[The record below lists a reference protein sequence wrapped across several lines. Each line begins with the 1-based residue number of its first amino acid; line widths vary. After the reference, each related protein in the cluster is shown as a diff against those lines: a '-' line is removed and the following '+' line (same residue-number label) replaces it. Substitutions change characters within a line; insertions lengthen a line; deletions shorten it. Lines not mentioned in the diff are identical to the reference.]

1 MNENNRN
8 NNSKGFKEKW
18 EELQGFH
25 RAAPILLVAL
35 AAFIV
40 VCYCTAENGVLGK
53 AISYVFMGLFS
64 AGAWAIPVMLVIHA
78 IFYADDLER
87 GRIPSRIIFS
97 VVTTVIVS
105 MVEYA
110 ITFSKNAP
118 DGNPIIYF
126 TEQRAGGFIG
136 SALAYLLVEILA
148 WWGLIIV
155 AVAVFAIYVA
165 YFYAGSNSTIG
176 KVFYTVLEY
185 IARFL
190 AVIEKWVIDLV
201 GICKDAIENRKQ
213 RKLEIKHSELAD
225 DDFFDVDNGMATMEI
240 KEIGYKQTRNPEES
254 DEGPTLHSKIHIKS
268 AVKEDPSERKE
279 SPKAEPM
286 PEVKVNAEP
295 QRRSFSFD
303 YSFDR
308 IKKDTP
314 KKEETPVSE
323 PMPEEKKQTD
333 RAAFGLDECA
343 ENVFTKDFDPF
354 DFNTAEKIATRMS
367 SKAPI
372 REKIVPMYGE
382 AVDIDSLTE
391 EDVKRIREK
400 EALAQKIA
408 TERAVREQRL
418 REFEARK
425 AALISQTNHANNST
439 PASEPAPA
447 PAPTP
452 VPTPAPA
459 PTPTHTPAP
468 APAPASATATMTTAP
483 DYRPARYTPT
493 FTGYSSHSAKEDI
506 FTVKE
511 NKIIERRAAEMATR
525 ENANAEAPEREMPA
539 SEPVTSAPSY
549 TVNEA
554 KANETPATNAG
565 YTPYRPESSAVNTPN
580 ANAGYTPY
588 RPESN
593 AVNTPNANAGY
604 TPYRPESNAVNVP
617 NANAGYTPYRPENN
631 IVNTPAVTEERP
643 TEGQDSVNNGNPP
656 ATTPEPIKTV
666 AFSVSNEVSHNPA
679 ESNSIQMTT
688 HKQSDAYGAKVNTE
702 ESAIEYAEAEEITFN
717 EENTDVS
724 ASSFTSYDPLEDD
737 DTEDLPTTTSLDAE
751 RSMIEPDPA
760 TFASSGASN
769 NVTYATES
777 RSNSDR
783 SDISATF
790 TLVTPEEKKDDKA
803 DEKDEFS
810 WTPASSE
817 PTNTDEVDDEDEDT
831 DIGFTSADDEDGDYS
846 YEEIPPEKQNP
857 DVINQRKLFPFLD
870 EEEKNDEPTAN
881 EPVADGYTDTETDE
895 DEDDYTEP
903 PFDVDEPKEAPS
915 FTAAP
920 NSAPMAA
927 PAETKPLPPAPIEEK
942 KEKPK
947 VDYSN
952 YQLPSIDL
960 LIPPDE
966 EDYDYTE
973 ETHKNAIKLIDAIT
987 SFGVMASTKGVDR
1000 GPRITRYEVVPARGV
1015 KVSSILGLEDD
1026 IALTLAAKSI
1036 RMEAPIPGKS
1046 AIGIEIPNDHESIVR
1061 LSELVGTTEFKNKK
1075 QTTAICLGKDVAGTP
1090 VFSDIESLPHLLVAG
1105 ATGMGKS
1112 VCINA
1117 CIFSMLYKAR
1127 PDELKFIMID
1137 PKKVEFHRYNG
1148 IPHLLIPVVT
1158 DNKQAAGA
1166 LAWAVEEMERRYE
1179 LISNIQVSNLA
1190 GYNKAVS
1197 ENPELGEPLPRIVII
1212 IDEFGDLMLSVKDP
1226 VEELVQNLTQ
1236 KARAAGIHLIIGT
1249 QRPDTN
1255 VITGTI
1261 KANIPGRLSCRV
1273 ASNVDSKTIIDSA
1286 GADKLLPY
1294 GDMLYKSGS
1303 LKLTRVQGPL
1313 VTDEE
1318 MERVLSFIKS
1328 QGHGEDYNEEVMND
1342 ILRAAQRCGK
1352 KSAGGDGDDGG
1363 SGNSKHDRPLDNP
1376 EFLKSVEVAI
1386 NQGQISTALLQRR
1399 MCIGFSK
1406 AARYI
1411 DYMEDMGIVSEK
1423 NGAKPRNVLITQEEW
1438 TEKLARA
1445 SL

>member
-8 NNSKGFKEKW
+8 NNSKSFKEKW

-25 RAAPILLVAL
+25 RATPILLIAL

-110 ITFSKNAP
+110 ITFSENAP
-118 DGNPIIYF
+118 DGNPVIYF

-136 SALAYLLVEILA
+136 SALAYLMVEIFA
-148 WWGLIIV
+148 WWGLIII

-190 AVIEKWVIDLV
+190 AVIERWVIDLV

-213 RKLEIKHSELAD
+213 KKLEIKHSELAD

-240 KEIGYKQTRNPEES
+240 KEIGYKQTRNLEES

-268 AVKEDPSERKE
+268 AVKGNPEERRE
-279 SPKAEPM
+279 MPKAEPA

-303 YSFDR
+303 YNFDR
-308 IKKDTP
+308 IKKEP
-314 KKEETPVSE
+314 VKKEETPVNE
-323 PMPEEKKQTD
+323 PAPEEKKQTD
-333 RAAFGLDECA
+333 RSAFGLDECA

-367 SKAPI
+367 SRAPI

-400 EALAQKIA
+400 EALAKKIA
-408 TERAVREQRL
+408 AERAIREQRL

-425 AALISQTNHANNST
+425 AALISQSNRANA
-439 PASEPAPA
+439 PEPAPA
-447 PAPTP
+447 PASEPADAS
-452 VPTPAPA
+452 APA
-459 PTPTHTPAP
+459 EN
-468 APAPASATATMTTAP
+468 
-483 DYRPARYTPT
+483 RPARYTPT

-506 FTVKE
+506 FAVKE
-511 NKIIERRAAEMATR
+511 NKIIERRAAEMSTR
-525 ENANAEAPEREMPA
+525 ESENAEAPA
-539 SEPVTSAPSY
+539 SEPLTSAPLY
-549 TVNEA
+549 IVNEA
-554 KANETPATNAG
+554 KADEAPATNAG
-565 YTPYRPESSAVNTPN
+565 YTPYRPESSA
-580 ANAGYTPY
+580 ANA
-588 RPESN
+588 
-593 AVNTPNANAGY
+593 
-604 TPYRPESNAVNVP
+604 
-617 NANAGYTPYRPENN
+617 
-631 IVNTPAVTEERP
+631 PAVTEERP
-643 TEGQDSVNNGNPP
+643 VEGQTDVIEGTA
-656 ATTPEPIKTV
+656 ATATPEPIKTV
-666 AFSVSNEVSHNPA
+666 AFNVSSEVSHNPA

-688 HKQSDAYGAKVNTE
+688 HKQSDAYGTNG
-702 ESAIEYAEAEEITFN
+702 ITAGNMENN
-717 EENTDVS
+717 EENTVDYANTEDITFGVENTEAG
-724 ASSFTSYDPLEDD
+724 ASRFTSYDPLEDD
-737 DTEDLPTTTSLDAE
+737 DTEDFPTSVSLDAE
-751 RSMIEPDPA
+751 RNMIEPDPE
-760 TFASSGASN
+760 TFVSSGSSN

-790 TLVTPEEKKDDKA
+790 TLVVPEEKDGPEA
-803 DEKDEFS
+803 EESDELS
-810 WTPASSE
+810 WTPASAE
-817 PTNTDEVDDEDEDT
+817 PIHTDEDEDEEEDT
-831 DIGFTSADDEDGDYS
+831 VVGFTSAEEEDGDYS

-870 EEEKNDEPTAN
+870 EEEKDNQ
-881 EPVADGYTDTETDE
+881 PVADEPSADSYTNAETDE
-895 DEDDYTEP
+895 DEEDYTEP
-903 PFDVDEPKEAPS
+903 PFDVDEPAAAPS
-915 FTAAP
+915 FAAAS
-920 NSAPMAA
+920 NSAPMVA
-927 PAETKPLPPAPIEEK
+927 PAESKPLPPAPIEEK

-947 VDYSN
+947 ADYSN
-952 YQLPSIDL
+952 YQLPGIDL

-966 EDYDYTE
+966 EEYDYTE
-973 ETHKNAIKLIDAIT
+973 ETQRNAIKLIDAIT
-987 SFGVMASTKGVDR
+987 SFGVTASTKGVDR

-1015 KVSSILGLEDD
+1015 KVSSILNLEND
-1026 IALTLAAKSI
+1026 IALTLAAQSI

-1046 AIGIEIPNDHESIVR
+1046 AIGIEIPNEHESIVR
-1061 LSELVGTTEFKNKK
+1061 LSELVDTAEFRNKK
-1075 QTTAICLGKDVAGTP
+1075 QKTTICLGKDVAGTP

-1137 PKKVEFHRYNG
+1137 PKKVEFHRYNK
-1148 IPHLLIPVVT
+1148 IPHLLVPVVT

-1166 LAWAVEEMERRYE
+1166 LAWAVEEMDRRYE
-1179 LISNIQVSNLA
+1179 LISGVQVSNLA
-1190 GYNKAVS
+1190 GYNDVVR

-1212 IDEFGDLMLSVKDP
+1212 IDEFADLMMSVKDP
-1226 VEELVQNLTQ
+1226 VEDLVQKLTQ
-1236 KARAAGIHLIIGT
+1236 KARAAGIHLIVGT

-1286 GADKLLPY
+1286 GADKLLPR

-1303 LKLTRVQGPL
+1303 LKLTRVQGAF
-1313 VTDEE
+1313 VSDEE
-1318 MERVLSFIKS
+1318 MTRVLDFIRS
-1328 QGHGEDYNEEVMND
+1328 QSQGEDYNEEVMDD

-1352 KSAGGDGDDGG
+1352 KSSGGDSDDGG
-1363 SGNSKHDRPLDNP
+1363 SGKGDSKYDSPLNNP
-1376 EFLKSVEVAI
+1376 EFLKSVEVALS
-1386 NQGQISTALLQRR
+1386 QGQISTALLQRR

-1411 DYMEDMGIVSEK
+1411 DYMEEMGIVSEK
-1423 NGAKPRNVLITQEEW
+1423 NGAMPRNVLITQEEW
-1438 TEKLARA
+1438 VEKYART